1 MKPLKLVALSLF
13 ACAAPLA
20 ADDFGHYTIDGE
32 KVALTHGCVVVPH
45 VDGVGF
51 GKPDAIVLLA
61 SVPLDCEAYGSWVS
75 PASGAHAD
83 AVHEADGGLVEIH
96 VAGSK
101 LARVSLYGVGYT
113 LGNDDCEGC
122 TGKFEEGGGKLR
134 GIVAT
139 TNPIWDGKVTL
150 DTKFELPKAAGPAP
164 GEALAGGG
172 EPGKA
177 YLAYLKAY
185 NDGDYEALKA
195 LMPEG
200 KAESDF
206 GWYADDERAAG
217 IKSQASG
224 MVPTTAKITRAWKI
238 GNGALLVTELPSP
251 HGDGT
256 HYRGYA
262 SLGFD
267 GKGWRVREH
276 RLSWGE
282 PIE

>member
-1 MKPLKLVALSLF
+1 MKSLALLVA
-13 ACAAPLA
+13 AAALPA
-20 ADDFGHYTIDGE
+20 AAGEFGHYTIDGE
-32 KVALTHGCVVVPH
+32 KVALAHGCVVVPH
-45 VDGVGF
+45 VDGVGY

-61 SVPLDCEAYGSWVS
+61 SVPLDCESYGSWVS
-75 PASGAHAD
+75 PASGAFAD
-83 AVHEADGGLVEIH
+83 AVHEADGGLVEIN

-113 LGNDDCEGC
+113 LGNDPCEGC
-122 TGKFEEGGGKLR
+122 DAKFEEGGGKLR
-134 GIVAT
+134 GSVAT
-139 TNPIWDGKVTL
+139 TAPIWDGKITL
-150 DTKFELPKAAGPAP
+150 DAKFELPKAAGPAP
-164 GEALAGGG
+164 GEPLAGGG

-185 NDGDYEALKA
+185 NDGDYEALKS

-224 MVPTTAKITRAWKI
+224 MVPATAKITSAWKI
-238 GNGALLVTELPSP
+238 GDGALLVTELPSP
-251 HGDGT
+251 HGGDT
-256 HYRGYA
+256 RYRGYA

-276 RLSWGE
+276 RLDWGS